1 MTLPRFV
8 GASDDEVNEGERG
21 DATGVGRISRLP
33 CACDLG
39 SKESLHSC
47 SAESL
52 VYIPSKSLGME
63 RSS

>member
-33 CACDLG
+33 CDLG